1 MNKTAMIS
9 LSLIILFINDTH
21 ARPIEPKR
29 RVGQDWKEFQHQHC
43 KWRMEHTCKEVPED
57 EGKLPARTDEETALE
72 VGLSLL
78 LGGPTPQP
86 RGFKFSI
93 GKLPIK
99 PTTKAPSP
107 TRISTAPKL
116 SANTEK
122 TALLSVNSKP
132 KAKGILKRI
141 NGSIGYLL
149 GDPNAPSFSGEP
161 QIKRLNI
168 DTSESNVDSDSG
180 SYYEYDTSSMKE
192 SNIEDDNYQQSE
204 KSKLTVIHRRS
215 PIQESEIEVVI
226 KEMESIYSEDF
237 WHETN
242 LDIHDEIEKYNIL
255 STNKNISFQDYFA
268 FRDYTEAGYV
278 RVNNAIR
285 SNNITPEVK
294 IEIEQLTNALKSH
307 SDMNTS
313 LKNRSLKNLSYDNID
328 IVYRG
333 EVRNKVDFETQIIEE
348 ETYSNESFFSTTETK
363 EYAMSFNM
371 DNLEDGE
378 VNILYTIHYPK
389 GMTYSTDI
397 SALLENNEETRIF
410 LPHNIFL
417 ITEIKTIDNE
427 TIEVEMRAFGGL
439 KSKFVPLSSVSH

>member
-9 LSLIILFINDTH
+9 LSLIILFIHDTH

-43 KWRMEHTCKEVPED
+43 KWRMGHTCKEVPED

-72 VGLSLL
+72 VGLGLL

-107 TRISTAPKL
+107 TRISTATKP

-122 TALLSVNSKP
+122 TALLSVSSKP

-192 SNIEDDNYQQSE
+192 SDIEDDNYQQSE
-204 KSKLTVIHRRS
+204 KSKFTVIHRRS

-242 LDIHDEIEKYNIL
+242 L
-255 STNKNISFQDYFA
+255 
-268 FRDYTEAGYV
+268 
-278 RVNNAIR
+278 
-285 SNNITPEVK
+285 
-294 IEIEQLTNALKSH
+294 
-307 SDMNTS
+307 
-313 LKNRSLKNLSYDNID
+313 
-328 IVYRG
+328 
-333 EVRNKVDFETQIIEE
+333 
-348 ETYSNESFFSTTETK
+348 
-363 EYAMSFNM
+363 
-371 DNLEDGE
+371 
-378 VNILYTIHYPK
+378 
-389 GMTYSTDI
+389 
-397 SALLENNEETRIF
+397 
-410 LPHNIFL
+410 
-417 ITEIKTIDNE
+417 
-427 TIEVEMRAFGGL
+427 
-439 KSKFVPLSSVSH
+439 